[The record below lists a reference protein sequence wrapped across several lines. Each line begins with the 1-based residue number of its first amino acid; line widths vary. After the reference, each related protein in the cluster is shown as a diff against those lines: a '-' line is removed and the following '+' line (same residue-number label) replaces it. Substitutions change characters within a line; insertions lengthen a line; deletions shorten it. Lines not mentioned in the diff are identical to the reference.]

1 MTATSTATSAAETV
15 HLELP
20 PEPRYVRMARLVGAG
35 LANELGLDLDR
46 LDDVRLAIGEAC
58 SLAVQSGA
66 ARVILDFGLGE
77 SSLDIVVEAAVA
89 GDVPDLGDEAALTEQ
104 ILSVACSAHELSRSD
119 SGWQLRMTFDG
130 GS

>member
-1 MTATSTATSAAETV
+1 MTATASPRSAAETV

-20 PEPRYVRMARLVGAG
+20 PEPRYIRMARLVGAG

-58 SLAVQSGA
+58 SLAVQAGA
-66 ARVILDFGLGE
+66 ARVILDFGLGD
-77 SSLDIVVEAAVA
+77 SSLDIVVEASVA
-89 GDVPDLGDEAALTEQ
+89 GEVPDLGDEADLTEQ

-119 SGWQLRMTFDG
+119 TGWQLRMRFDG
-130 GS
+130 GG